1 MRLSVA
7 GIALML
13 CLLFAPV
20 AIKARGEVVPRV
32 GFLCWVTCGDVYHE
46 VFWQALRKLG
56 YADYKNITFE
66 NRAAGGDGASLDTL
80 ALELVNLKP
89 AVIVADTTQSAR
101 ALKNATRT
109 IPLVVIVDDPVASEF
124 VSSLARPDGN
134 VTGLSSMTPE
144 LGPKQLQ
151 LLREAVPGA
160 SRVAVL
166 WNPANPATAL
176 RLRAMQAGA
185 REIGVTLLSF
195 EVRTP
200 PEHESAFAA
209 MAGMHVDA
217 FINALGGA
225 DRSNSATTGRVL
237 QLAIK
242 HRLPAIYQSED
253 FVAQGGFMSY
263 GPSLADQFRQAA
275 TYVDKILNGAKPG
288 DLPMEQPTKFA
299 FVINL
304 KTAKGLG
311 LTIPESLLVR
321 ADHVIE

>member
-46 VFWQALRKLG
+46 AFWQALRKLG

-101 ALKNATRT
+101 ALRNATRT

-304 KTAKGLG
+304 KTAKALG

>member
-1 MRLSVA
+1 MLS
-7 GIALML
+7 
-13 CLLFAPV
+13 LLFVPASV
-20 AIKARGEVVPRV
+20 TGRVDGVPRV
-32 GFLCWVTCGDVYHE
+32 GLLCWVTCGDAYHE
-46 VFWQALRKLG
+46 AFWQELRKLG
-56 YADYKNITFE
+56 YADYKNIAFE

-80 ALELVNLKP
+80 ALELVSLKP

-101 ALKNATRT
+101 ALKNATDA
-109 IPLVVIVDDPVASEF
+109 IPLVAIVDDPVGSEF
-124 VSSLARPDGN
+124 VASLARPGGN

-151 LLREAVPGA
+151 LLKEAVPAA

-176 RLRAMQAGA
+176 RLRTMQAAA

-209 MAGMHVDA
+209 MVDMHADAVVDA
-217 FINALGGA
+217 LGVT
-225 DRSNSATTGRVL
+225 DRSISATKGRVL
-237 QLAIK
+237 QLAMK

-253 FVAQGGFMSY
+253 FVAEGGFMSY

-275 TYVDKILNGAKPG
+275 TYVDKILNGTGTG
-288 DLPMEQPTKFA
+288 DLPMQQPTRFS
-299 FVINL
+299 FSINL
-304 KTAKGLG
+304 RTARTLG
-311 LTIPESLLVR
+311 LTVPDSLLVS